1 MKRKILTD
9 VELRAHWSQTRC
21 ASYRVAPGTILT
33 PAAWDFLRE
42 QNIALIEEAT
52 AAAATGVMTMTPV
65 PMRGGRPLYKVAA
78 TGEETSDKP
87 EDMTHLN
94 GNVLVPK
101 THPRIVFRGKLDSLQ
116 AKILELQLAACESG
130 SQEMTDDLGELLEY
144 TKALLG
150 AEVKETPLEDM
161 RLLGMT
167 SPQLRYTSHHVKEIF
182 GIDHPVPHIGMGRLC
197 IELNLLRTQVREV
210 ELVAAQTFAAPD
222 AAPRPDLIEA
232 LNRLSSCVYIIFCRK
247 LSGYYGG
254 EN

>member
-1 MKRKILTD
+1 MLYTAVNVRDNIRNRDGNRVFYLGKGDQLTS
-9 VELRAHWSQTRC
+9 EAR
-21 ASYRVAPGTILT
+21 
-33 PAAWDFLRE
+33 DFLTRE
-42 QNIALIEEAT
+42 RIEILPAEKARPEEYRT
-52 AAAATGVMTMTPV
+52 LD
-65 PMRGGRPLYKVAA
+65 GGFFR
-78 TGEETSDKP
+78 EKP

-101 THPRIVFRGKLDSLQ
+101 THPRIVFRGRLDSLQ

-222 AAPRPDLIEA
+222 AAHRPDLIEA